1 MKILHAADLHIDSP
15 LRGLDRYEGAPVD
28 QLRGATRKALTNLVD
43 LALHEHVKLLLLAGD
58 IFDGEWKDYSTG
70 LFFAKEMARLRDAKI
85 PVVAVRGN
93 HDAASSV
100 VKALRLPDNVKML
113 SFREPESFELRF
125 TTGTGTGI
133 VVHGQSFPQRV
144 TTTDL
149 ALSYPPRIP
158 GLFNIGLLHT
168 SIDGRTGHEP
178 YAPTSIET
186 MRMKGYDYWALGHV
200 HAREIVSTDP
210 YIVYPGNLQGRHAR
224 ETGAKGA
231 TLITVGDGNAIE
243 SVEHRVLDVL
253 RWDVITIDASSAE
266 DVHDVADMVKQE
278 LVLRGTELDDRILA
292 ARIIVTGSTRAHS
305 AIVRDTDRF
314 TNELRAAAIDGLGDN
329 AWLEKIIIRTSA
341 KIDLERVREEAS
353 AVGHLARRLI
363 EIRED
368 PKALAELGLEV
379 FGEIDKRLPLEMRE
393 EPNALDLT
401 DLSMLREM
409 IDDVERVLIPRLLE
423 TTAPNSS
430 SSSSSSSSNSTREK

>member
-28 QLRGATRKALTNLVD
+28 QLRGATRKALTNLID
-43 LALHEHVKLLLLAGD
+43 LALHEHVQVLLLAGD

-100 VKALRLPDNVKML
+100 VKALRLPDNVRML
-113 SFREPESFELRF
+113 SFREPESFELR
-125 TTGTGTGI
+125 TAEGAGV

-144 TTTDL
+144 TTADL
-149 ALSYPPRIP
+149 AAAYPPRLP

-186 MRMKGYDYWALGHV
+186 MRQKGYDYWALGHV

-210 YIVYPGNLQGRHAR
+210 YIVYPGNLQGRHAK
-224 ETGAKGA
+224 ETGPKGA
-231 TLITVGDGNAIE
+231 TLITVGEGNAVE

-253 RWDVITIDASSAE
+253 RWDVITIDASSAN
-266 DVHDVADMVKQE
+266 DVHDVADIVKQE
-278 LVLRGTELDDRILA
+278 LVLRGAELDDRILA

-305 AIVRDTDRF
+305 AIIRDTDRF
-314 TNELRAAAIDGLGDN
+314 VSELRAAAIDGLGDN
-329 AWLEKIIIRTSA
+329 AWLEKIIVRTSA
-341 KIDLERVREEAS
+341 MIDLERVRDEAS
-353 AVGHLARRLI
+353 AVGHLARRLV

-368 PKALAELGLEV
+368 PKALTALGLEV
-379 FGEIDKRLPLEMRE
+379 FGEIDKRLPLEIRE

-401 DLSMLREM
+401 DLSTLREM

-423 TTAPNSS
+423 NAPS
-430 SSSSSSSSNSTREK
+430 REQ